1 MNEWMNEW
9 GFSPPLKK
17 KLMVGESEPLDS
29 HDCVGKGYLWV
40 TGRVCYIQL

>member
-1 MNEWMNEW
+1 MNEW

-29 HDCVGKGYLWV
+29 HDCVGKGYLWA